1 MFGFGKS
8 SATKKDA
15 KRQET
20 GRYGKKGTFR
30 KERNG
35 DKVARDTKTGKYKKK
50 PWWK

>member
-1 MFGFGKS
+1 MFGFS
-8 SATKKDA
+8 KKDKEDR

-35 DKVARDTKTGKYKKK
+35 DKVARDKKSGQYKKK
-50 PWWK
+50 KGWFS